1 MHTKTMEGL
10 IGART
15 NMDMTNGPM
24 RVFKEARRKGATA
37 TMERAMGYVNDFE
50 DKAFAYKDK
59 AEEGMEEEAKEA
71 REKQKKELEEAIEKR
86 REERKKAEEQRE
98 ALRNGTQTSDAPQ
111 ETQAVE
117 NISGT
122 SQTEEPSNPADSLP
136 QKPKADSV
144 EISPEGSAL
153 SSQSGTTPAANLPDA
168 PVFYSS
174 SGAAERI
181 SAAENGG
188 MKVDV
193 SI

>member
-15 NMDMTNGPM
+15 NMDMTNVPM
-24 RVFKEARRKGATA
+24 RVFKEARRKGDTA

-50 DKAFAYKDK
+50 DKAFQYKDK
-59 AEEGMEEEAKEA
+59 AEEGMEDEAKEA
-71 REKQKKELEEAIEKR
+71 REKQKKELEESIEKR
-86 REERKKAEEQRE
+86 REERRKAEDQKEAQRNE
-98 ALRNGTQTSDAPQ
+98 TQKNDAQQ
-111 ETQAVE
+111 ETKAAE

-122 SQTEEPSNPADSLP
+122 TQTEETTNPAGSLP

-144 EISPEGSAL
+144 EISPEGSVL
-153 SSQSGTTPAANLPDA
+153 SSQSDTTLAANLPDA

-174 SGAAERI
+174 SGAADRTSTVESGR
-181 SAAENGG
+181 